1 MREEF
6 DARDGCGRFDV
17 LKEFLFSDRGQ
28 ISYADTAARIGL
40 SESATKS
47 AIYRFRQRYGELFAE
62 EIAQT
67 VATPED
73 VDDEI
78 RHLLAVLETS

>member
-1 MREEF
+1 MAEHYRADHVGSLLRPPALLE
-6 DARDGCGRFDV
+6 AR
-17 LKEFLFSDRGQ
+17 
-28 ISYADTAARIGL
+28 AAHAAGRIGL

-47 AIYRFRQRYGELFAE
+47 AIYRLRQRYGQLFAD

-67 VATPED
+67 VGSPED

-78 RHLLAVLETS
+78 RHLLAVLEAC

>member
-1 MREEF
+1 V
-6 DARDGCGRFDV
+6 DGRDHGGKFQV
-17 LKEFLFSDRGQ
+17 LKEFLFSDKGET
-28 ISYADTAARIGL
+28 SYAEAAARLGL

-47 AIYRFRQRYGELFAE
+47 AIYRLRRRYGALFSE

-67 VATPED
+67 VERPEE

-78 RHLLAVLETS
+78 RHLLAALENG